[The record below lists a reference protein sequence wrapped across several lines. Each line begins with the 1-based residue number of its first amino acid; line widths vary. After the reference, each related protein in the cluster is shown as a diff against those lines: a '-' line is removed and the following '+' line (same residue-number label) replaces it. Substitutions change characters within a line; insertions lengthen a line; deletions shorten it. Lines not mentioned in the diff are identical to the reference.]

1 MIQNNVE
8 LPKQKR
14 IALIA
19 HDASKPDLL
28 SWVKYNLDTLS
39 EHQLFATGGTGKMLS
54 NATGLDIYQFKSGP
68 FGEDQQIGAHIAE
81 AEIDFL
87 IFFWDP
93 LEAQPHDP
101 DIKALLR
108 LAVLYNIPTACN
120 RATADFLI
128 SSPFMNRSYTRFLN
142 QYDSQLKHLYE
153 RRREIIIRK
162 LPGRSSGEI
171 LYG

>member
-1 MIQNNVE
+1 MIENITE

-28 SWVKYNLDTLS
+28 AWVKYNQVTLS
-39 EHQLFATGGTGKMLS
+39 EHQLFATGATGRMVS
-54 NATGLDIYQFKSGP
+54 EATGLVVYQYKSGP
-68 FGEDQQIGAHIAE
+68 FGGDQQIGAHIAE
-81 AEIDFL
+81 GDIDFL

-93 LEAQPHDP
+93 LEPQPHDP

-120 RATADFLI
+120 RATADFMI
-128 SSPFMNRSYTRFLN
+128 SSPFMNRLYNRILN
-142 QYDSQLKHLYE
+142 QYDSRLKRIYVDEE
-153 RRREIIIRK
+153 RN
-162 LPGRSSGEI
+162 L
-171 LYG
+171 

>member
-1 MIQNNVE
+1 MIENITE

-28 SWVKYNLDTLS
+28 AWVKYNLGTLS
-39 EHQLFATGGTGKMLS
+39 EHKLFATGATGKMIS
-54 NATGLDIYQFKSGP
+54 EGTGLAIYQFKSGP
-68 FGEDQQIGAHIAE
+68 FGGDQQIGAHIAE
-81 AEIDFL
+81 GDIDFL

-93 LEAQPHDP
+93 LEPQPHDP

-120 RATADFLI
+120 RATADFMI
-128 SSPFMNRSYTRFLN
+128 SSPFMNRSYNRILN
-142 QYDSQLKHLYE
+142 QYDSRLKRIYLNEE
-153 RRREIIIRK
+153 RD
-162 LPGRSSGEI
+162 L
-171 LYG
+171 

>member
-1 MIQNNVE
+1 MIENNIV

-28 SWVKYNLDTLS
+28 AWVKYNRATLN
-39 EHQLFATGGTGKMLS
+39 EHQLFATGTTGRMLS
-54 NATGLDIYQFKSGP
+54 DATGLSIYQYKSGP
-68 FGEDQQIGAHIAE
+68 FGGDQQIGAHIAE
-81 AEIDFL
+81 GEIDFL

-93 LEAQPHDP
+93 LETQPHDP

-128 SSPFMNRSYTRFLN
+128 SSPFIDLPYTRILN
-142 QYDSQLKHLYE
+142 QYDSQLKRIY
-153 RRREIIIRK
+153 
-162 LPGRSSGEI
+162 RSQEGI
-171 LYG
+171 L

>member
-1 MIQNNVE
+1 MIENTVE

-19 HDASKPDLL
+19 HDSSKPDLL
-28 SWVKYNLDTLS
+28 AWVKYNLGTLG
-39 EHQLFATGGTGKMLS
+39 EHQLFATGTTGSMLS
-54 NATGLDIYQFKSGP
+54 ESTGLEIFQFKSGP
-68 FGEDQQIGAHIAE
+68 FGGDQQIGAHIADGG
-81 AEIDFL
+81 IDFL

-93 LEAQPHDP
+93 LEPQPHDP

-128 SSPFMNRSYTRFLN
+128 SSPFMNSSYKRIIN
-142 QYDSQLKHLYE
+142 QYDSQLKRIYIQE
-153 RRREIIIRK
+153 D
-162 LPGRSSGEI
+162 GNSQ
-171 LYG
+171 

>member
-1 MIQNNVE
+1 
-8 LPKQKR
+8 
-14 IALIA
+14 
-19 HDASKPDLL
+19 
-28 SWVKYNLDTLS
+28 
-39 EHQLFATGGTGKMLS
+39 MLS
-54 NATGLDIYQFKSGP
+54 TATGLDIYQFKSGP
-68 FGEDQQIGAHIAE
+68 FGGDQQIGAHIAE
-81 AEIDFL
+81 GEIDFL

-128 SSPFMNRSYTRFLN
+128 SSPFMNRSYTLILN

-153 RRREIIIRK
+153 RRREFIIRK

-171 LYG
+171 LNG

>member
-1 MIQNNVE
+1 MSTTTVE

-28 SWVKYNLDTLS
+28 AWVKFNQGTLS
-39 EHQLFATGGTGKMLS
+39 EHHLFATGATGKMIS
-54 NATGLDIYQFKSGP
+54 DATGLPVYQFKSGP
-68 FGEDQQIGAHIAE
+68 FGGDQQIGAHIAE
-81 AEIDFL
+81 GDIDFL

-93 LEAQPHDP
+93 LEPQPHDP

-108 LAVLYNIPTACN
+108 LSVLYNIPTACN

-128 SSPFMNRSYTRFLN
+128 SSPFMDHVYDRILNEYDTRLKRVYTE
-142 QYDSQLKHLYE
+142 D
-153 RRREIIIRK
+153 
-162 LPGRSSGEI
+162 
-171 LYG
+171 

>member
-1 MIQNNVE
+1 MTEYTVE

-28 SWVKYNLDTLS
+28 AWVKYNQKTLR
-39 EHQLFATGGTGKMLS
+39 EHQLYATGATGKMISDATNLS
-54 NATGLDIYQFKSGP
+54 IYKFNSGP
-68 FGEDQQIGAHIAE
+68 LGGDMQIGARITE
-81 AEIDFL
+81 GDIDFL

-93 LEAQPHDP
+93 LEPQPHDP

-128 SSPFMNRSYTRFLN
+128 SSPFMNKSYDRTLN
-142 QYDSQLKHLYE
+142 KYDSHLKRIYPNE
-153 RRREIIIRK
+153 
-162 LPGRSSGEI
+162 
-171 LYG
+171 